1 MIAIAEQ
8 AAMGCCLAYGVVMVQ
23 CAQAA
28 LLDGVLTLVGGV
40 GELVAL
46 EALLDLM
53 VSFLFYL
60 VGWYL

>member
-1 MIAIAEQ
+1 MIAITEQ
-8 AAMGCCLAYGVVMVQ
+8 AVMDCCLAYGVVMVQ

-28 LLDGVLTLVGGV
+28 PLDRVLTLVGRV

-46 EALLDLM
+46 KALLDLM

-60 VGWYL
+60 VGWYF